1 MGPGAGGYSNRFIA
15 MPSYRTRS
23 IGMQWYKYGIRGFLH
38 WGYNFYNNFESDSTV
53 NPFIELSGEAWTP
66 AGDPFVVYPGIG
78 GKVIESLRAE
88 VFYHAIEDNAAMHLA
103 ERLCSRDKV
112 IEAIE
117 EILGDEV
124 SITRC
129 AYSSSEM
136 DAVREKINLMIKE
149 NIAG

>member
-38 WGYNFYNNFESDSTV
+38 WGYNFYNNCESDSTV

-66 AGDPFVVYPGIG
+66 AGDHFVVYPDISGEPIG
-78 GKVIESLRAE
+78 SLRAE

-103 ERLCSRDKV
+103 ERLCSRERV

-117 EILGDEV
+117 EVLGDII

-129 AYSSSEM
+129 AYSSFEM
-136 DAVREKINLMIKE
+136 DAVREKII
-149 NIAG
+149 